1 MIGVQRK
8 IDSKG
13 RITLP
18 ANLIEAINDEE
29 VNVYYID
36 GKIIIESYKKRLEGE
51 NNAKNTGRD

>member
-29 VNVYYID
+29 VNIYYTD
-36 GKIIIESYKKRLEGE
+36 GKIVIESYKKQLEGK
-51 NNAKNTGRD
+51 NNAKNSSRD